1 MSVELGTEKML
12 MRVYVEREH
21 ALKISQSYDA
31 QHSLQ
36 ELSLLSS
43 SNTVKSRAS
52 VSPSSARK
60 GFLQL
65 GSRFQIVG
73 LVRL

>member
-21 ALKISQSYDA
+21 ALKISQCYDA

-43 SNTVKSRAS
+43 SNTVRYSFRPMTLALPAMAS
-52 VSPSSARK
+52 VRPAHLSLFS
-60 GFLQL
+60 
-65 GSRFQIVG
+65 V
-73 LVRL
+73 